1 MLRNIINGFANRK
14 SFFDQTISASLRCL
28 EFLIDFIRLFSNGRH
43 NTIILCRSANYF
55 GGLTPNQLNFS
66 SVSDPVSHHNHP
78 LSLSHDLYFMNSG
91 NQYMGSYLFSL
102 FFFLLKADPFCFVH
116 FPALVYTLWFEP
128 GHPLH
133 FKRRDQPAIF

>member
-28 EFLIDFIRLFSNGRH
+28 EFLIDFIRSFSNGRH

-78 LSLSHDLYFMNSG
+78 LSISHDLYFMNPG

-102 FFFLLKADPFCFVH
+102 FFFPVKGRSVLLC
-116 FPALVYTLWFEP
+116 ALSCSRLYTLV
-128 GHPLH
+128 
-133 FKRRDQPAIF
+133 